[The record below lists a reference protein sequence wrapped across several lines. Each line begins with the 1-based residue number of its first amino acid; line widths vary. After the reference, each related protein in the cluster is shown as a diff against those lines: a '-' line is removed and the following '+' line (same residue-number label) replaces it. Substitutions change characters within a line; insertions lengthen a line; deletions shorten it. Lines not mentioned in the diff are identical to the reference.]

1 MMRTI
6 KITVGKD
13 WIDLKKEIK
22 YQSGEIIANNNQ
34 ASSNILFIE
43 SDIKPKADERGI
55 IMTGYSH
62 PRNQFNMPA
71 NTGIV
76 WCRSED
82 ELDMELL
89 VQTQ

>member
-6 KITVGKD
+6 RVTVGTE
-13 WIDLKKEIK
+13 WIDLKNEIK

-34 ASSNILFIE
+34 ASSNILFVE
-43 SDIKPKADERGI
+43 SDIKPKADERGV

-62 PRNQFNMPA
+62 PRSQFNMPA
-71 NTGIV
+71 NTGTV

-82 ELDMELL
+82 ELEMELL